1 MLNSALPFLT
11 LVAVVLVPVT
21 AETSRDSPHP
31 HQREAQVHAAAA
43 ECRLVGRQIVEYL
56 TPALG

>member
-21 AETSRDSPHP
+21 SESAQHSPYR
-31 HQREAQVHAAAA
+31 HQRAAKAHCTVA
-43 ECRLVGRQIVEYL
+43 DCSLVGRQTAEHL
-56 TPALG
+56 TAARR